1 MSDDVMNKGT
11 YKPADNELKAASL
24 GEEYPA
30 AVNEALKLAAVV
42 IEISADYDVRNMAPN
57 ELVRLSARLYE
68 AGAIG
73 FGEYTILSFQPEFH
87 DDFDENSGFYQELQK
102 DPDRPRD
109 LLTEWE
115 RHLWEMQRAAP
126 GVFSP
131 GMTVTREIVELLKCF
146 TTTDD

>member
-1 MSDDVMNKGT
+1 MDKGT
-11 YKPADNELKAASL
+11 YKPADDKLKTASF
-24 GEEYPA
+24 GEEYLG
-30 AVNEALKLAAVV
+30 VVDEALKLAAAV
-42 IEISADYDVRNMAPN
+42 IEISADYDVRNMKPN

-87 DDFDENSGFYQELQK
+87 DEFDENSGFYRELQK
-102 DPDRPRD
+102 NPDRPRD

-126 GVFSP
+126 GIFNP
-131 GMTVTREIVELLKCF
+131 GIAVTRQIVELLKCF
-146 TTTDD
+146 TSAEE

>member
-1 MSDDVMNKGT
+1 MDKGT
-11 YKPADNELKAASL
+11 YKPANGKLKAASF
-24 GEEYPA
+24 GEEYPG
-30 AVNEALKLAAVV
+30 VVDDALRLAATV
-42 IEISADYDVRNMAPN
+42 IEISADYDVRNMTPN

-87 DDFDENSGFYQELQK
+87 DDFDENSGLYRELQS

-109 LLTEWE
+109 LLAEWE
-115 RHLWEMQRAAP
+115 RHLWEMQRSAP

-131 GMTVTREIVELLKCF
+131 GIATTREIVELLKCF
-146 TTTDD
+146 TSTQE